1 MAFIYDLT
9 DTWNAG
15 GTTFNAIKMNVT
27 DTASAAASKLVTLQ
41 VGGSE
46 RFGVDK
52 TGIASFAGVVRG
64 PLGSV
69 SAPAFSF
76 TGDTNTGIYSP
87 ASDTLAFVEGGVE
100 AMRIDSSA
108 NVGIGATASAGT
120 TLRIGKNLTGAING
134 LGVYNNQAVQSDV
147 TSSAQLFSTFPSTA
161 AAAFTLGSLTHFGA
175 SQSTIGATSAV
186 TNQYG
191 FLAQSTLTGA
201 TNNYGFFSN
210 IASGTGRWNFYAAGT
225 AVNYFAGNVGIG
237 TTSPGERL
245 VVEGATPFI
254 LVNNTDE
261 TKSGIRFADAQ
272 NTGERFQL
280 VYDAGAA
287 AMCFDR
293 VESTGVFTER
303 MRITAAGDVGIGT
316 SSPSARLHIVNSSL
330 GNQLRLQDVT
340 TDVTRKYGAIA
351 SAHYTNSE
359 EGLSL
364 ITGDSGLST
373 SAVYIGGGVSTL
385 NAASVIQFYTAANNT
400 TLAGTERM
408 RIDSSGNVGIGTS
421 SPNAAARLDVSS
433 TTSGF
438 LPPRMTTAQRD
449 AIVSPPNGLMLY
461 NTTTDK
467 LQVRAAGSW
476 VDLH

>member
-87 ASDTLAFVEGGVE
+87 AADTLAFVEGGVE
-100 AMRIDSSA
+100 AMRIDSSGQ
-108 NVGIGATASAGT
+108 VGIGATASAGT
-120 TLRIGKNLTGAING
+120 TLRIGKNLTGAVNSI
-134 LGVYNNQAVQSDV
+134 GVYNNQAVQSDV
-147 TSSAQLFSTFPSTA
+147 TGNASLFATFPSTA
-161 AAAFTLGSLTHFGA
+161 AAAFTLSSLYHFNAAQG
-175 SQSTIGATSAV
+175 TIGATSAV
-186 TNQYG
+186 TTQIG
-191 FLAQSTLTGA
+191 FLAQSSLTGA
-201 TNNYGFFSN
+201 TNNYGFYSA

-225 AVNYFAGNVGIG
+225 AVNYFEGNVGIG
-237 TTSPGERL
+237 VTAPVDKL
-245 VVEGATPFI
+245 QVEGNLYFGTSSRVVYTAGAGNLT
-254 LVNNTDE
+254 LQT
-261 TKSGIRFADAQ
+261 
-272 NTGERFQL
+272 NTGVLAFN
-280 VYDAGAA
+280 
-287 AMCFDR
+287 
-293 VESTGVFTER
+293 TGGSVER
-303 MRITAAGDVGIGT
+303 MRIT
-316 SSPSARLHIVNSSL
+316 
-330 GNQLRLQDVT
+330 
-340 TDVTRKYGAIA
+340 
-351 SAHYTNSE
+351 
-359 EGLSL
+359 
-364 ITGDSGLST
+364 
-373 SAVYIGGGVSTL
+373 
-385 NAASVIQFYTAANNT
+385 
-400 TLAGTERM
+400 
-408 RIDSSGNVGIGTS
+408 SSGNVGIGTTA
-421 SPNAAARLDVSS
+421 PNAAARLDVSS

-449 AIVSPPNGLMLY
+449 AIASPPNGLMLY